1 MRLTA
6 FYQKLEE
13 EFGQMKGAWIVHSH
27 VLSRTGKTIEDSI
40 EHEIDLRQVWFDLCD
55 DFKIPEQRR

>member
-1 MRLTA
+1 
-6 FYQKLEE
+6 
-13 EFGQMKGAWIVHSH
+13 MKGAWIVHSH
-27 VLSRTGKTIEDSI
+27 VLSRTGKTVEDSI

>member
-1 MRLTA
+1 MDRPLTCTE
-6 FYQKLEE
+6 QN
-13 EFGQMKGAWIVHSH
+13 
-27 VLSRTGKTIEDSI
+27 RKTVEDSI